1 LPVGAYVYV
10 PKRGVTIA
18 GCWRHSYGSERD
30 TILEDPDGSR
40 LKREPPNVRA
50 LLTLLNDH
58 EVRYVVTGS
67 VAAMLHGVALEPGDL
82 DITPARDHENLNRLA
97 QMLGIIEA
105 RQYEEAP
112 FGQWETD
119 SEGEQHW
126 VQRKPTPE
134 DIAARKGWQ
143 PDPGNP
149 ASFDHL
155 LQSKYGAVDIVPEVS
170 GTYEELMPHAEQLQV
185 DGQTV
190 CVEAIHDLL
199 ATITVPRREKDSDRV
214 EQLRAIQ
221 RTHER
226 NQQL

>member
-1 LPVGAYVYV
+1 
-10 PKRGVTIA
+10 
-18 GCWRHSYGSERD
+18 
-30 TILEDPDGSR
+30 

-50 LLTLLNDH
+50 LLNLLNDH
-58 EVRYVVTGS
+58 EVKYVVTGS
-67 VAAMLHGVALEPGDL
+67 VAAMLYGVALKPGDL

-97 QMLGIIEA
+97 RMLGIIEA
-105 RQYEEAP
+105 REYEEAP

-119 SEGEQHW
+119 AKGEQRW
-126 VQRKPTPE
+126 VQRKPTPQ
-134 DIAARKGWQ
+134 DRAAREGWQ

-155 LQSKYGAVDIVPEVS
+155 LQSKYGAIDIVPEVS
-170 GTYEELMPHAEQLQV
+170 GTYEELMPRAEMLQV

-199 ATITVPRREKDSDRV
+199 ATITVPRREKDRDRV

-221 RTHER
+221 RTRER
-226 NQQL
+226 SQQL